1 MRYIHNYD
9 NWWQF
14 RYDSHKVLN
23 ELGHARAK
31 QGLVLGRMLSL
42 GFDSQDEA
50 VLTNMSVELVRSAEI
65 EGEKLNF
72 DEVRSSIARRLGIAT
87 AGIVTASRYVVG
99 VVEMQLDATQ
109 HYDSPLSSER
119 LFGWHNVLFPTGI
132 SGLYHI
138 DVGKYRS
145 GDMQVVSGPM
155 GKEKVHYQA
164 PSADRVPVEMERF
177 ISWINCDE
185 KTDAVLSEFQSSTLY
200 SVLSTVG
207 KHQISTF
214 TKNTENLFVNAKLS
228 MHQILS
234 FIQETENNYRNLD
247 SFLATHIGMTTSSLA
262 NEVIGR
268 MESLD
273 DISPTYDLPNE
284 LSTLDYEA
292 TFQEVSIPLVVESN
306 SSTTEDV
313 SDEIV

>member
-1 MRYIHNYD
+1 MANY
-9 NWWQF
+9 F
-14 RYDSHKVLN
+14 RVDVDLLKSNIDSIFLP
-23 ELGHARAK
+23 
-31 QGLVLGRMLSL
+31 
-42 GFDSQDEA
+42 
-50 VLTNMSVELVRSAEI
+50 T
-65 EGEKLNF
+65 
-72 DEVRSSIARRLGIAT
+72 
-87 AGIVTASRYVVG
+87 VV
-99 VVEMQLDATQ
+99 
-109 HYDSPLSSER
+109 
-119 LFGWHNVLFPTGI
+119 
-132 SGLYHI
+132 
-138 DVGKYRS
+138 
-145 GDMQVVSGPM
+145 
-155 GKEKVHYQA
+155 
-164 PSADRVPVEMERF
+164 
-177 ISWINCDE
+177 E
-185 KTDAVLSEFQSSTLY
+185 KTDAVLSEFQASPLY

-247 SFLATHIGMTTSSLA
+247 SFLATHIGTTTSSLA

>member
-1 MRYIHNYD
+1 MANY
-9 NWWQF
+9 F
-14 RYDSHKVLN
+14 RVDVDSLKSN
-23 ELGHARAK
+23 I
-31 QGLVLGRMLSL
+31 
-42 GFDSQDEA
+42 DSIF
-50 VLTNMSVELVRSAEI
+50 LPT
-65 EGEKLNF
+65 
-72 DEVRSSIARRLGIAT
+72 
-87 AGIVTASRYVVG
+87 VV
-99 VVEMQLDATQ
+99 
-109 HYDSPLSSER
+109 
-119 LFGWHNVLFPTGI
+119 
-132 SGLYHI
+132 
-138 DVGKYRS
+138 
-145 GDMQVVSGPM
+145 
-155 GKEKVHYQA
+155 
-164 PSADRVPVEMERF
+164 
-177 ISWINCDE
+177 E
-185 KTDAVLSEFQSSTLY
+185 KTDAVLSELQSSTLY

-273 DISPTYDLPNE
+273 DISPIYDLPNE